1 LVLDLVNKL
10 LVVDPRKRFSAD
22 DALKHPWF
30 AHIE

>member
-1 LVLDLVNKL
+1 VNKL